1 MAHQNKLKQ
10 SSIRHHYRKLK
21 ELEWGFM
28 EVDGDWQIFNKR
40 VSLNLIMD
48 GDCSEDYIAQLTEDL
63 NTSCK
68 GVSF

>member
-1 MAHQNKLKQ
+1 MERQNKLKQ
-10 SSIRHHYRKLK
+10 SSIRHHYRRKK
-21 ELEWGFM
+21 EVEWIYMF
-28 EVDGDWQIFNKR
+28 VDEDWQIANKR

-48 GDCSEDYIAQLTEDL
+48 GDCSEQDIKQLTDDL